1 MNNIKAVHTIEPLTD
16 EQRSMIAAHL
26 SCDVVQLDR
35 CSFVRNGKVDVSV
48 EALICRD
55 RDDIETILEL
65 SPNLQ
70 FMYIVSAGVE
80 KLPFKHLIERQVVV
94 CNASGVNAQAM
105 SQYAM
110 AQILA
115 HATKT
120 RENLLSQLK
129 HHWIRFQGTDD
140 LQEKVLFVAGAG
152 RSGAALAAKA
162 KTFGMRVIG
171 TNYPVRPVDGF
182 DEVIQLEDF
191 SSRIGEADYVV
202 CALPLTKLT
211 SRYFNRSIFR
221 AMKNTCVFINMSRG
235 GLVSG
240 VDLIDALRNHELSSA
255 VLDVFD
261 IEPLSVDDP
270 IWDVPGLY
278 VTPHMAGRIDNFMD
292 MALRVFCENI
302 AAYDKGEQ
310 LPNKVNLSNG
320 F

>member
-1 MNNIKAVHTIEPLTD
+1 MNNLKVVHSIESLTD
-16 EQRSMIAAHL
+16 AQRSMIAMDL

-35 CSFVRNGKVDVSV
+35 CSFVQNGEIDTSV
-48 EALICRD
+48 EVLICRD
-55 RDDIETILEL
+55 RDDIESILKLCPEL
-65 SPNLQ
+65 H
-70 FMYIVSAGVE
+70 FMFVVSAGVE
-80 KLPFKHLIERQVVV
+80 KLPFKSLIERQIVV
-94 CNASGVNAQAM
+94 CNASGVNAEVM

-115 HATKT
+115 HSAKI
-120 RENLLSQLK
+120 RDNLLSQLK
-129 HHWIRFQGTDD
+129 RHWIRFQCTDD
-140 LQEKVLFVAGAG
+140 LYGKNLFIAGAG
-152 RSGAALAAKA
+152 RSGAALAKKA
-162 KTFGMRVIG
+162 KVFGMRVIG
-171 TNYPVRPVDGF
+171 TNYPLHPVDGF
-182 DEVIQLEDF
+182 DEVIQLDDF
-191 SSRIGEADYVV
+191 SSRIGEADYVA
-202 CALPLTKLT
+202 CALPFTKLT

-278 VTPHMAGRIDNFMD
+278 VTPHMAGRIENFMD